1 MDEARE
7 RALLAELYASQ
18 ERERI
23 RAEQNAPDWRV
34 RTRDGP
40 EPPRRTRGLDSAP
53 AQDWSAINRRL
64 ASLDDYGRRFVSGLI
79 AEALANERKRLQRE
93 VDVLR
98 AMQAETRAQQGELR
112 AALDVVRALNYAA
125 AATKRES
132 STRRRVRCGATCT
145 EKGWQVLSSLFRK
158 TRRER
163 RPCARRPPGLRTACA
178 AAGHARPRLA
188 SCQTNSMTT
197 LGM

>member
-7 RALLAELYASQ
+7 RALLAELYANQ

-40 EPPRRTRGLDSAP
+40 EPPRRTRGLDTAP
-53 AQDWSAINRRL
+53 PQDWSAINRRIV
-64 ASLDDYGRRFVSGLI
+64 ASLDDYGRRFVSELI
-79 AEALANERKRLQRE
+79 AEALAHERKRLQRE

-112 AALDVVRALNYAA
+112 AALDVVRAQLRSRGRRSASRRHA
-125 AATKRES
+125 GES
-132 STRRRVRCGATCT
+132 DA
-145 EKGWQVLSSLFRK
+145 
-158 TRRER
+158 
-163 RPCARRPPGLRTACA
+163 ARRALKKAGKFFPAFSEKRAESVAHAPGGRPVFGQLVPPQGMHGHGSQAVKRT
-178 AAGHARPRLA
+178 R
-188 SCQTNSMTT
+188 
-197 LGM
+197 